1 MNDPTVDREEPL
13 GRPTTTALV
22 IERLRDEIRRGDLAP
37 GMRLRQMQVAN
48 RFGVSST
55 PVREAFTALQREGLL
70 VSSPHRGVVVFH
82 PTVADLRETYEIRIP
97 LEALATRLAVQHITE
112 DDLIVLR
119 ELNEQMRTDEDYGA
133 LNREFHARIY
143 EAARR
148 PKLVQIISDLRD
160 ASAAY
165 LRVYQKVAQDAP
177 GADWLDEHAAILD
190 ALEARDGSAAE
201 AAMVA
206 HLQHT
211 VDRVSPALEE
221 ADESGVPDAAAP

>member
-1 MNDPTVDREEPL
+1 MDMNDLTADIDEPL

-22 IERLRDEIRRGDLAP
+22 IERLREEIRSGILPP
-37 GMRLRQMQVAN
+37 GTRLRQMQVAN

-70 VSSPHRGVVVFH
+70 VSSPHRGVVVFQ

-97 LEALATRLAVQHITE
+97 LEALATRLAVEHITE
-112 DDLIVLR
+112 DDLIALH
-119 ELNEQMRTDEDYGA
+119 ELNEQMKTSEDYGA

-148 PKLVQIISDLRD
+148 PKLLQLISDMRD
-160 ASAAY
+160 SSAAY
-165 LRVYQKVAQDAP
+165 LRVYATVAQDAP

-190 ALEARDGSAAE
+190 ALQARDGEAASAA
-201 AAMVA
+201 MIA

-211 VDRVSPALEE
+211 VDRVSPAL
-221 ADESGVPDAAAP
+221 DEVDGSTDS